1 MPENIAKL
9 KVITRTEVSN
19 SDGTYNYTET
29 ELETV
34 DCRFLYPELIK
45 DDTPVGGPE
54 SFIHCIDPRGA

>member
-45 DDTPVGGPE
+45 DDTPVGGP
-54 SFIHCIDPRGA
+54 